1 MSRCEY
7 CHRERRAKCM
17 NTRDMEDGD
26 RECFDALTR
35 AGGGE
40 YTINQTE
47 AMHRDEQFKLWQ
59 ERRR

>member
-1 MSRCEY
+1 MMKLTPRQVQVL
-7 CHRERRAKCM
+7 RWI
-17 NTRDMEDGD
+17 
-26 RECFDALTR
+26 DALTR

-40 YTINQTE
+40 YTINQAE